1 MEKPCDNTDNGKSGK
16 QGALLTALLSLF
28 GLIAALLIALI
39 VIVGISA
46 FRSEPPVADNE
57 IYAELADK
65 YKYNAVE
72 LYDGVANVYSS
83 AFVYTA
89 SGDEMYLFTN
99 YHVSGD
105 DVSSL
110 CARFYGRNSY
120 EKAGELELVGYDP
133 YYDVAL
139 LKTATFPANPYA
151 DIRSVG
157 TATAVAGGRI
167 LCLGNNLGY
176 GIQAQ
181 NGIISTPS
189 LVTNPQK
196 SVHDSALY
204 TVAVIGAC
212 APLNSGNSGAAVY
225 DMKGRLV
232 GMNTWRV
239 TANAAGDAVCDTC
252 YLTPAP
258 VIAAMYDVLVG
269 NGQSGPVDF
278 PMLTLR
284 AGEYGT
290 MYIQAL
296 HVEIKF
302 VDFKLRV
309 TRIDSTGTRLLSEGD
324 EITSIGERKVEPC
337 DFVSIVGE
345 LYKYNTWGTGEK
357 LTLTILRG
365 GEEMKIVLDELGR
378 VKQ

>member
-1 MEKPCDNTDNGKSGK
+1 MDNKSDNTDKNKSGK
-16 QGALLTALLSLF
+16 LSALITALLSVF

-39 VIVGISA
+39 VIVGVSA
-46 FRSEPPVADNE
+46 FRTPEKGDDE
-57 IYAELADK
+57 IYAALSNT

-72 LYDGVANVYSS
+72 LHDDVRNVYAS
-83 AFVYTA
+83 AFVYEVA
-89 SGDEMYLFTN
+89 ENEMYLFTN
-99 YHVSGD
+99 YHVTGD

-120 EKAGELELVGYDP
+120 EKAGNLELVGYDP
-133 YYDVAL
+133 YYDIAL
-139 LKTATFPANPYA
+139 LKTASFPENPYV
-151 DIRSVG
+151 DIRAKGAAKASMG
-157 TATAVAGGRI
+157 ERI

-181 NGIISTPS
+181 NGIISTQS
-189 LVTNPQK
+189 LVTNPQRK
-196 SVHDSALY
+196 TNDSAPY

-225 DMKGRLV
+225 DMEGGLI

-239 TANAAGDAVCDTC
+239 TTNSAGDAVCDTC
-252 YLTPAP
+252 YLTPAS
-258 VIAAMYDVLVG
+258 VLTAMYDVLVG
-269 NGQSGPVDF
+269 CEQSGLVDF
-278 PMLTLR
+278 PTLTLS

-296 HVEIKF
+296 HTEIKF
-302 VDFKLRV
+302 VDFRLKV

-324 EITSIGERKVEPC
+324 EITAVGERKVEPC

-345 LYKYNTWGTGEK
+345 LYKYNTWGKGDK
-357 LTLTILRG
+357 LTLTVLRG
-365 GEEMKIVLDELGR
+365 GEEIKLTFDELGR
-378 VKQ
+378 IKA